1 MLAASRSITAR
12 SGSSCRSAVA
22 SRRFLHQKAKQPT
35 APPSTSA
42 EQPQPQSLDD
52 QLAALHVLH
61 KDLHAPSADIRL
73 ELPAY
78 KRAIDFLVK
87 ERQAEVQYNK
97 DMLDYEASFRFFKSE
112 SPLSPFPLS
121 SPPSHAFPELR
132 PLLDLTELP
141 AEHTLAGLYAP
152 EVTHIF
158 NLISKPPHRTA
169 LAMAIEAWH
178 SKEALRPKRK
188 YMDRPI
194 LTKSELDAWASTK
207 AKEIVQKN
215 LISENSLDRK
225 ELAKMVD
232 GILKDCECH
241 ETELESER

>member
-1 MLAASRSITAR
+1 MLAASRSITPR
-12 SGSSCRSAVA
+12 SGSSSRSAVA
-22 SRRFLHQKAKQPT
+22 SRRYLHHKEKQPT

-42 EQPQPQSLDD
+42 EQPQSQSLDD

-87 ERQAEVQYNK
+87 ERQAEVQYKK

-112 SPLSPFPLS
+112 
-121 SPPSHAFPELR
+121 HQQQAVPELR

-158 NLISKPPHRTA
+158 NLISNPPHRTA

-194 LTKSELDAWASTK
+194 LTKSELEAWASTK

-215 LISENSLDRK
+215 LIAEKSLDRK

-232 GILKDCECH
+232 GILKDY
-241 ETELESER
+241 ETELESERERAP